1 MGALPGGE
9 DVSPW
14 PLGRPLRLPDLPPFG
29 ELPSLVA
36 FYFGLALLIRA
47 LISLRA
53 VRPRAREALAVVA
66 LWWAPLLLGPPLCSL
81 DAYAYLA
88 QGEVA
93 RQGADPYTVPPA
105 SLPPGP
111 VRDSVDPQW
120 VGDGS
125 PYGPLAVASA
135 RLAASAP
142 GSQPLSGVLVLRAM
156 AIVSLA
162 AACALAGLL
171 AGRLGK
177 PAGDAVALLGGNPVV
192 VLHIVGGVHY
202 EAMMGALL
210 LGALLCARARRPVL
224 AAALIGLAA
233 AVKAPALLALP
244 FLALPPAGSWLGPK
258 RTSWVLRAARTLG
271 VAAATL
277 LLVTWLV
284 GLNLSWIRNI
294 TGGTRVLSFLAPTT
308 WITGILRLLG
318 APPTGA
324 QTFAMVV
331 GLVLAL
337 VTVAF
342 LHQRGRG
349 IMERRLGLALVAV
362 PLLAPV
368 LQPWYLLWG
377 LGVLAATEAG
387 RRNRRILTG
396 SIVLAYLTHPGGRG
410 HLSAAGP
417 VGITIGAALLC
428 LVAVPWRRLAQSV
441 FPLRPL
447 GRGDAMVAT
456 ARVDPD

>member
-1 MGALPGGE
+1 M
-9 DVSPW
+9 
-14 PLGRPLRLPDLPPFG
+14 
-29 ELPSLVA
+29 
-36 FYFGLALLIRA
+36 
-47 LISLRA
+47 
-53 VRPRAREALAVVA
+53 VA
-66 LWWAPLLLGPPLCSL
+66 LWWAPVLLVPPLCSL

-120 VGDGS
+120 LDDGS
-125 PYGPLAVASA
+125 PYGPLAVAA
-135 RLAASAP
+135 GRLAASAP
-142 GSQPLSGVLVLRAM
+142 GPHPLNGVLALRAM

-171 AGRLGK
+171 ASRLGK
-177 PAGDAVALLGGNPVV
+177 PAGDAVVLLGGNPLV
-192 VLHIVGGVHY
+192 VLHIVGGVHH
-202 EAMMGALL
+202 EAMMVALL
-210 LGALLCARARRPVL
+210 LAALLCARGRRPIL
-224 AAALIGLAA
+224 AAAFVGLAA
-233 AVKAPALLALP
+233 AVKAPAVLALP
-244 FLALPPAGSWLGPK
+244 FLAIPPAAALLGTKGPTG
-258 RTSWVLRAARTLG
+258 RTGRTAWIPGAART
-271 VAAATL
+271 VAAAAASL

-284 GLNLSWIRNI
+284 GLNLNWVRNI

-308 WITGILRLLG
+308 WITVILRLLG
-318 APPTGA
+318 APPAGA

-331 GLVLAL
+331 ALVVAL
-337 VTVAF
+337 VTLAV

-362 PLLAPV
+362 PVLAPV

-387 RRNRRILTG
+387 RRNRRVLTG
-396 SIVLAYLTHPGGRG
+396 SILLAFLTHPGGRS

-417 VGITIGAALLC
+417 VGIAIGVALIC
-428 LVAVPWRRLAQSV
+428 LVAVPWRRLAQTI
-441 FPLRPL
+441 FPLRAS
-447 GRGDAMVAT
+447 GGSDALVSA
-456 ARVDPD
+456 APAVDPD